1 MRILFAGTPQVA
13 VPSLHALLGSGHD
26 VIGVLTRPDARAGRG
41 RTLVPSPVKQVALE
55 QGLEVFTPDSLRD
68 PEFQKTLSDQ
78 QVDMVAVVAYGNI
91 VPKELLDTP
100 TYGWVNLHFS
110 VLPEWRGAAPVQH
123 AIWRGDS
130 VTGASTFLIE
140 EGLDTGPVF
149 GTLTETIRATDTSGE
164 LLERL
169 SLAGA
174 NLLVATADAIAQQAI
189 QPEQQI
195 GAPSH
200 APKLEVA
207 QGQIDWTKPAFAI
220 DRQVRAFTP
229 APGAWTLMPN
239 GQRLAIGPVR
249 VDAAVTDLRP
259 GEVQSTKAGVFV
271 GTSTVAV
278 RLSTV
283 QPPGKKEMEAKGWI
297 NGARLEP
304 GTILGVTDV

>member
-1 MRILFAGTPQVA
+1 M
-13 VPSLHALLGSGHD
+13 PSLHALLGSGHD

-55 QGLEVFTPDSLRD
+55 QGLEVFSPTTLRD
-68 PEFQKTLSDQ
+68 PEFQELFTAL
-78 QVDMVAVVAYGNI
+78 QVDMVAVVAYGNL
-91 VPKELLDTP
+91 VPKELLAAP

-123 AIWRGDS
+123 AIWRGEA

-149 GTLTETIRATDTSGE
+149 GTLTETIRPIDTSGD

-169 SLAGA
+169 SHAGA
-174 NLLVATADAIAQQAI
+174 KLLVATADAIAQQAI
-189 QPEQQI
+189 VPEAQV
-195 GAPSH
+195 GTPSH

-229 APGAWTLMPN
+229 APGAWTTLPD
-239 GQRLAIGPVR
+239 GLRLGVGPVR
-249 VDAAVTDLRP
+249 LDATVTGLAP
-259 GEVQSTKAGVFV
+259 GQVQATKAGVFV
-271 GTSTVAV
+271 GTGTDSV
-278 RLSTV
+278 RLTTV
-283 QPPGKKEMEAKGWI
+283 KPAGKKEMEAKGWI

-304 GTILGVTDV
+304 GTILGVANV

>member
-1 MRILFAGTPQVA
+1 MA

-55 QGLEVFTPDSLRD
+55 QGLDVFSPTTLRD
-68 PEFQKTLSDQ
+68 PEFQELFTALK
-78 QVDMVAVVAYGNI
+78 VDMVAVVAYGNL
-91 VPKELLDTP
+91 VPKELLAAP

-123 AIWRGDS
+123 AIWRGEA

-149 GTLTETIRATDTSGE
+149 GTLTETIRPIDTSGD

-169 SLAGA
+169 SHAGSK
-174 NLLVATADAIAQQAI
+174 LLVATADAIAQQAI
-189 QPEQQI
+189 VPEPQV
-195 GAPSH
+195 GTPSH

-229 APGAWTLMPN
+229 APGAWTTLP
-239 GQRLAIGPVR
+239 GGLRLGLGPVR
-249 VDAAVTDLRP
+249 VDATVTDLAP
-259 GEVQSTKAGVFV
+259 GQVHTTKAGVFV
-271 GTSTVAV
+271 GTGTDAV
-278 RLSTV
+278 RLTTV
-283 QPPGKKEMEAKGWI
+283 KPAGKKEMEAKGWI
-297 NGARLEP
+297 NGARLESE
-304 GTILGVTDV
+304 TILGVTDV